1 MPVLPV
7 FIVERSIWHKVS
19 SRVTATYRHW
29 RLLSRDE
36 SLARQERGG
45 DDKCDIANNTRG
57 GQQSLSQITYVL
69 SEKNGG
75 GYETH

>member
-1 MPVLPV
+1 MMPCRPSLLM
-7 FIVERSIWHKVS
+7 ERSIWHKVS

-36 SLARQERGG
+36 ILARQEKGG
-45 DDKCDIANNTRG
+45 DDKCNIANNTRG
-57 GQQSLSQITYVL
+57 GQRSLSQITYVL

-75 GYETH
+75 YETH

>member
-1 MPVLPV
+1 M
-7 FIVERSIWHKVS
+7 ERSIWHKVS

-36 SLARQERGG
+36 ILARQEREG

-57 GQQSLSQITYVL
+57 GNDLFL
-69 SEKNGG
+69 KLPMRFRKKMGG
-75 GYETH
+75 GGTRHIKLL